1 MCSIRLLWIAAL
13 LCSVAAGAEARG
25 LPHAERGIPIDQ
37 ANAFSGCAPAASLAD
52 RKARNIALL
61 RAQAALARAKH
72 VTVSGEEHL
81 ATGRQIGSGRY
92 SMVVSETSEVF
103 LAPVIVVKEEIMQI
117 DNVSQL
123 CVLVAESK

>member
-1 MCSIRLLWIAAL
+1 MRLIGVVAL
-13 LCSVAAGAEARG
+13 LCAVAAGAEARG
-25 LPHAERGIPIDQ
+25 SPHAERGIPADQ
-37 ANAFSGCAPAASLAD
+37 AGAFYGCAPAASLAD

-81 ATGRQIGSGRY
+81 ATGRQMGSGRY

-103 LAPVIVVKEEIMQI
+103 LAPVMVVKEEIMQI
-117 DNVSQL
+117 DNNVSQL
-123 CVLVAESK
+123 CVLVAESQ